1 MAEPMEG
8 YCVDP
13 ATELQDAH
21 DLVHGDSPVAEP
33 EYTSTEKLMKPN
45 TSGDPLTGE

>member
-1 MAEPMEG
+1 MAEPMDG

-21 DLVHGDSPVAEP
+21 DKIHEGEGVPDVTYHGDE
-33 EYTSTEKLMKPN
+33 LMKPN